1 MGQRILFLN
10 DLGFQYGAGIASA
23 RQVASLLLGGHTVAA
38 LAWEPGHVPEAVV
51 LTRPG
56 LEKHWLGIHRV
67 SHLSSIHGLSD
78 EAIIEGVLCAAARFR
93 PDTVIIG
100 NLHSPNWPLRLISA
114 MRRLGAEVVAYVHD
128 CYLFTGRCAY
138 PGNCN
143 LYLSG
148 CDASCPTPTEYPPL
162 EPAFIRPAWN
172 LRRELFTGPG
182 GTKVVTNSHWSA
194 TTFRTAMPGVT
205 FCETVYLGTDE
216 TVFKPRDRH
225 TARVALNLPADK
237 PLIVSAA
244 VNFDDRRKGGH
255 LLEEL
260 IELLGPEVYFAGFGH
275 NPELVKGMI
284 PIPYR
289 SKPED
294 IALLYQAADVF
305 VATSLEESFGQTI
318 LEAQLCGCPVVAFNV
333 GGIPEI
339 VHNDITGYLVPK
351 GNVRKMAD
359 AIRHLIRTPGVFD
372 LMSRCARS
380 CAQIRFSLQA
390 QAEGWNRFLSGN
402 HPKSVGLA
410 TPDLIDVPADAEDGT
425 YHPSWSG
432 VTDFINDQHRG
443 IFDETSALPGWQMP
457 GDTLKLYELGYF
469 AGDVILEIGTYGGR
483 SATVEL
489 RGALANSHRT
499 EAPKFYG
506 VDIDPGSIARTRQ
519 TLVDEK
525 LDHYCHLYLGALDGF
540 LKEWKIVP
548 TMVFVDGDHRYDGVK
563 ADIRLL
569 AQFLAKGTPVLFHDF
584 LNPENE
590 LGTYGVKRAVEE
602 WIRSGGVRLVG
613 LSGCSALVVIN

>member
-23 RQVASLLLGGHTVAA
+23 RQIASLLLGGHTVAA
-38 LAWEPGHVPEAVV
+38 LAWEPGHIPEAVV

-56 LEKHWLGIHRV
+56 LEERWLGIHRV
-67 SHLSSIHGLSD
+67 SHLNSIHGVSD
-78 EAIIEGVLCAAARFR
+78 DAIIEGVLCAAARFR
-93 PDTVIIG
+93 PDTIIIG

-138 PGNCN
+138 PGDCN
-143 LYLSG
+143 LYLTG
-148 CDASCPTPTEYPPL
+148 CDASCPTSTEYPPL
-162 EPAFIRPAWN
+162 EPAFIRPAWK
-172 LRRELFTGPG
+172 LRRELFTGPNA
-182 GTKVVTNSHWSA
+182 TKVITNSHWSA
-194 TTFRTAMPGVT
+194 ATFKTAMPEVN

-216 TVFKPRDRH
+216 TVFTPSDRH
-225 TARVALNLPADK
+225 SARVALNLPADK

-255 LLEEL
+255 LLEKL
-260 IELLGPEVYFAGFGH
+260 IKLLGTEVYFAGFGH

-289 SKPED
+289 SNPED
-294 IALLYQAADVF
+294 IARLYQAADVF

-339 VHNDITGYLVPK
+339 VHNEITGFLVPK
-351 GNVRKMAD
+351 GNVEEMAE
-359 AIRHLIRTPGVFD
+359 AIRTLVRTPDV
-372 LMSRCARS
+372 LNTMSGCARS
-380 CAQIRFSLQA
+380 CAEIRFSLQA
-390 QAEGWNRFLSGN
+390 QADGWNRFLSGK
-402 HPKSVGLA
+402 HLESAGA
-410 TPDLIDVPADAEDGT
+410 STPDLIHAGKEAEDGD
-425 YHPSWSG
+425 YRPSWSG
-432 VTDFINDQHRG
+432 VKDFVNDQHKA

-489 RGALANSHRT
+489 RGALANPKRT
-499 EAPKFYG
+499 QSPKFYG

-525 LDHYCHLYLGALDGF
+525 LDHYCHLYLGVLEGF
-540 LKEWKIVP
+540 LKRWKIIP
-548 TMVFVDGDHRYDGVK
+548 TMVFVDGDHRYEGIA

-569 AQFLAKGTPVLFHDF
+569 AQMLPGGTPVLFHDF
-584 LNPENE
+584 LNPENQE
-590 LGTYGVKRAVEE
+590 GSYGVRKAVEE
-602 WIRSGGVRLVG
+602 WIQSGDVRLAG
-613 LSGCSALVVIN
+613 FSGCSALVVVN